1 MMRST
6 TTFAAVIFAAV
17 FCTGCPTQPP
27 APTTLIVTEKDAGQ
41 AVQLAVGGKLVV
53 NLNGNVTTGYNW
65 EVSAVDAA
73 VIKPTGSSYK
83 QNDAP
88 PGMVGVPGVQ
98 SLAFVAVAPGQ
109 TTLQLA
115 YSRPWEKGVAPAQ
128 SFQVSVSVK

>member
-1 MMRST
+1 MMRSVST
-6 TTFAAVIFAAV
+6 IAAVSFAAVLCA
-17 FCTGCPTQPP
+17 GCPTQLP
-27 APTTLIVTEKDAGQ
+27 APTTLTVTEKDAGQ
-41 AVQLAVGGKLVV
+41 TVQLAVGGKLVV

-65 EVSAVDAA
+65 EVRAVDAA

-115 YSRPWEKGVAPAQ
+115 YSRPWEKGAAPAQ
-128 SFQVSVSVK
+128 TFQVSVSVK